1 MLKDAEL
8 VIIDSVW
15 GHVGTFRRR
24 QRGWLHQTLIYSC
37 SLQRGGGANPTDVAF
52 ITKKIQEF
60 LA

>member
-1 MLKDAEL
+1 MLKNAEL

-15 GHVGTFRRR
+15 GHVGTFRRSGR
-24 QRGWLHQTLIYSC
+24 FCIPDAHLLLFATA
-37 SLQRGGGANPTDVAF
+37 GGGANPTDVAF